1 MSTFTPYNLQQAI
14 EAFRE
19 MRYQGMWNSLWD
31 TLTGGSAAL
40 PNFDEAAPRH
50 HPHRQY
56 LGLQEVPI
64 REIIGSVG
72 RSQDFG
78 PGFRPVKKSLR
89 DRWVQI
95 FMLAHEDRWEP
106 IQLVK
111 VGSQYF
117 VEDGNHRVSV
127 AHYLGRSFID
137 AEVWEHP
144 VIPTLTLK
152 GCSLYRPQPVAKKI

>member
-1 MSTFTPYNLQQAI
+1 MSTFTSYFRLQAI

-40 PNFDEAAPRH
+40 PSFDGAALRH
-50 HPHRQY
+50 LPHRQY
-56 LGLQEVPI
+56 LGLQEVPLQHV
-64 REIIGSVG
+64 IGSMG
-72 RSQDFG
+72 RGQDFG

-95 FMLAHEDRWEP
+95 FMLAREDRWEP
-106 IQLVK
+106 VHLLK
-111 VGSQYF
+111 VGSDYF

-127 AHYLGRSFID
+127 ANYLGRSFID

-144 VIPTLTLK
+144 VIPTLTLR
-152 GCSLYRPQPVAKKI
+152 GCNTRHTRSVVEKI